1 MIDRIVANGDGALS
15 SEQMVDRC
23 LDQLGVITVSD
34 ETRTTLS
41 DYSVE
46 AAAQPES
53 ADESR
58 SRQSA
63 ARLLQLIVSSREFQ
77 RV

>member
-1 MIDRIVANGDGALS
+1 MLYD
-15 SEQMVDRC
+15 EME
-23 LDQLGVITVSD
+23 LGVITVSD

-41 DYSVE
+41 NYSVE
-46 AAAQPES
+46 AAAQPDS
-53 ADESR
+53 VDESQ